1 MSSGFTDEQLTAAG
15 PFGPAGFVAAMV
27 NIGILEFVSLT
38 AWSLV
43 LFLGLVVIV
52 PLLVV
57 NAVVAFFLTKA
68 GGTTAMVGRGM
79 LVACAATVLTQ
90 MIVGTVLLVSV
101 AV

>member
-15 PFGPAGFVAAMV
+15 PFGAAGFVAAMV
-27 NIGILEFVSLT
+27 NIGILEFVTLT

-52 PLLVV
+52 PLLLV

-68 GGTTAMVGRGM
+68 GGTTAMVGA
-79 LVACAATVLTQ
+79 ACSSHAPRRCSLK
-90 MIVGTVLLVSV
+90 
-101 AV
+101 